1 MSIFGAG
8 NNANVG
14 IGLSTAGS
22 SSKVS
27 VSVSN
32 GGAGGGQLHNSNHFH
47 HLHQQHQKST
57 NNDNTIHNNNKEKLQ
72 AFVSIHEVFRDF
84 DTNCDGL
91 VTAEEIHQI
100 VGNELTHEEIEKLIQ
115 AVNKKKDG
123 KVTFKEFILMLSL

>member
-1 MSIFGAG
+1 MSIFGGA
-8 NNANVG
+8 NNSNVG
-14 IGLSTAGS
+14 IGLSTGGS

-32 GGAGGGQLHNSNHFH
+32 GGGQLQTTNHFH
-47 HLHQQHQKST
+47 HLHQHHKKST
-57 NNDNTIHNNNKEKLQ
+57 NDSNIHNNNNKEKLQ

-91 VTAEEIHQI
+91 ITAEEIHQI
-100 VGNELTHEEIEKLIQ
+100 VGNELAQEEIEKLIQ

-123 KVTFKEFILMLSL
+123 KVNFKEFIQMMSL

>member
-1 MSIFGAG
+1 MSIFGGG

-14 IGLSTAGS
+14 IGPSTGG

-32 GGAGGGQLHNSNHFH
+32 GGVGGSQLHNTNHFH

-57 NNDNTIHNNNKEKLQ
+57 NDNNTYHNNNKEKLQ

-91 VTAEEIHQI
+91 VTAEDIHQI
-100 VGNELTHEEIEKLIQ
+100 VGNELTQEEIEKLIQ
-115 AVNKKKDG
+115 AVNKKQDG
-123 KVTFKEFILMLSL
+123 KVNYKEFFQMMSL